1 MSAEGIAVNSLIA
14 DHSGEVA
21 ELCRLYQVERLDL
34 FGSAASGEF
43 HPESSDLD
51 FIVAYRPDADPDPWF
66 SKHLELQAA
75 LVRVFDRP
83 VDLVIDQPFRN
94 PYFAKAVA
102 EIRTS
107 LYTAQGQQVPARHS

>member
-1 MSAEGIAVNSLIA
+1 MNSLVIE
-14 DHSGEVA
+14 HRSEVA

-43 HPESSDLD
+43 NPETSDLD
-51 FIVAYRPDADPDPWF
+51 FIVAYRRDAGPDPWF

-75 LVRVFDRP
+75 LARIFDRP

-94 PYFAKAVA
+94 PYFAEAVA
-102 EIRTS
+102 ETRTP
-107 LYTAQGQQVPARHS
+107 LYAA

>member
-1 MSAEGIAVNSLIA
+1 MSAKGFTVNSLIA
-14 DHSGEVA
+14 DHSGEIA

-43 HPESSDLD
+43 DPESSDLD
-51 FIVAYRPDADPDPWF
+51 FIVAYQRDADPDPWF

-75 LVRVFDRP
+75 LARLFDRP

-94 PYFAKAVA
+94 PYFAQAV
-102 EIRTS
+102 EETS
-107 LYTAQGQQVPARHS
+107 TPLYAA

>member
-1 MSAEGIAVNSLIA
+1 MSAKGIPVNSLIA

-34 FGSAASGEF
+34 FGSAASGAF
-43 HPESSDLD
+43 DPESSDLD
-51 FIVAYRPDADPDPWF
+51 FIVAYRRDADPDPWF

-94 PYFAKAVA
+94 PYFAKAVEETRA
-102 EIRTS
+102 P
-107 LYTAQGQQVPARHS
+107 LFAA

>member
-1 MSAEGIAVNSLIA
+1 VNSLVT

-21 ELCRLYQVERLDL
+21 ELCRLYQVERRDL

-43 HPESSDLD
+43 DPESSDLD
-51 FIVAYRPDADPDPWF
+51 FIVAYRHDGDPDPWF

-94 PYFAKAVA
+94 PYFAQAV
-102 EIRTS
+102 EVTRTP
-107 LYTAQGQQVPARHS
+107 LYAA